1 MLMKL
6 RLPVLIVNLKEY
18 DEVLGNSPLKFAQA
32 AKRLSKKHNVT
43 ILIAPPDPLIDNTA
57 EITLTL
63 SQHLDPFEPGAHTGA
78 LIAKEI
84 KKLGAI
90 GSLINHSE
98 KRIPLDDINKC
109 VDLCKEYELVSV
121 VCVQNCE
128 EAGELAM
135 SKPDFIAIEPPE
147 LIGGEVSVSTAKPEI
162 IRNSVDCI
170 KKVSPNTEVLCGAG
184 VKNRED
190 VKKAIEL
197 GAKGILVAS
206 GVVKS
211 PDIEKAMEEL
221 IKGMI

>member
-1 MLMKL
+1 MKL

-78 LIAKEI
+78 LLAKEI
-84 KKLGAI
+84 KELGAI

-121 VCVQNCE
+121 VCVQSCE

-147 LIGGEVSVSTAKPEI
+147 LIGGDVSVSTAKPEI
-162 IRNSVDCI
+162 IKNSVDCI

-184 VKNRED
+184 VKSRED
-190 VKKAIEL
+190 VEKAIEL

-211 PDIEKAMEEL
+211 PDIENAMEEL

>member
-1 MLMKL
+1 MKL

-18 DEVLGNSPLKFAQA
+18 DEALGNSPLKFAQV

-43 ILIAPPDPLIDNTA
+43 ILIAPPDPFIDNVA

-78 LIAKEI
+78 LLAKEI
-84 KKLGAI
+84 KELGAI

-128 EAGELAM
+128 EAEELAA

-147 LIGGEVSVSTAKPEI
+147 LIGGEVSVSSAKPEI
-162 IRNSVDCI
+162 IKNSVKCV
-170 KKVSPNTEVLCGAG
+170 KKVSKNTEVLCGAG
-184 VKNRED
+184 IKNRED
-190 VKKAIEL
+190 IRKSIEL
-197 GAKGILVAS
+197 GTGGVILAS
-206 GVVKS
+206 GVVKA

-221 IKGMI
+221 VMGMI